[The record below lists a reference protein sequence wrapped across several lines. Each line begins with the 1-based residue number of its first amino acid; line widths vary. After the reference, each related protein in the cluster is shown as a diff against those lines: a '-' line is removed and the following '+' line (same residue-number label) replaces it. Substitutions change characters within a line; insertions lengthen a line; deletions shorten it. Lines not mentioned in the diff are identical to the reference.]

1 MSGSNTNHVSFKSPT
16 VATSTVNSL
25 DELIHEVYQSLVETI
40 LRERMCVYHI
50 TNSNNNG
57 SRDSSQPT
65 QPNNKDYIDWY
76 KHSLQFLKN
85 DIYRPF
91 VLDIYILDKSY
102 NKYVLLER
110 WEIHYLQ
117 NNNNDARTHPHHN
130 SISPLRG
137 DNPNSYASTS
147 HRMLTLLRSIHCFI
161 RLLPGFNLINTHNKM
176 STFTFQI
183 YEKKSNIPSSF
194 SRELHEYRFP
204 SISTSQGGL
213 NVRVHYLPADVVAV
227 SCNDGTVAVTVDYKL
242 VRLRWLWCWHYCLRY
257 SNDITWYD
265 MTWYDLI

>member
-1 MSGSNTNHVSFKSPT
+1 MSGSNANHVSFKSPTT

-25 DELIHEVYQSLVETI
+25 DELIHDVYQSLVETI

-50 TNSNNNG
+50 NNSNS

-65 QPNNKDYIDWY
+65 QPNNKDYIEWY
-76 KHSLQFLKN
+76 KRSLQFLKY

-110 WEIHYLQ
+110 WEIHYLRVM
-117 NNNNDARTHPHHN
+117 NKNDARTHQHHN
-130 SISPLRG
+130 SIG
-137 DNPNSYASTS
+137 DNPNCCASTN

-183 YEKKSNIPSSF
+183 YEMKSNTPSSF
-194 SRELHEYRFP
+194 IREPHQYRFP

-213 NVRVHYLPADVVAV
+213 NVRVHYLPAEAVAV
-227 SCNDGTVAVTVDYKL
+227 S
-242 VRLRWLWCWHYCLRY
+242 
-257 SNDITWYD
+257 
-265 MTWYDLI
+265 

>member
-16 VATSTVNSL
+16 AATSTVNSL

-50 TNSNNNG
+50 SNSNS
-57 SRDSSQPT
+57 SRDNSQPT
-65 QPNNKDYIDWY
+65 QPNNKDYIEWY
-76 KHSLQFLKN
+76 KRSLQFLKY

-110 WEIHYLQ
+110 WEIHYLRVMNN

-130 SISPLRG
+130 SISPHRG
-137 DNPNSYASTS
+137 DNPNSYASTN
-147 HRMLTLLRSIHCFI
+147 HRMVTLLRSIHCFI

-183 YEKKSNIPSSF
+183 YELKSNTPSSF
-194 SRELHEYRFP
+194 SREPHQYRFP
-204 SISTSQGGL
+204 SISTTQGGL
-213 NVRVHYLPADVVAV
+213 NVRVHYLPAEVVAV
-227 SCNDGTVAVTVDYKL
+227 RDSCND
-242 VRLRWLWCWHYCLRY
+242 
-257 SNDITWYD
+257 
-265 MTWYDLI
+265 